1 MTLKSKHGMK
11 TTLHIRHMKN
21 LLLALTGMAALMAC
35 QPKDALQ
42 EQVVAYDTIRL
53 LISCPQAPMQPR
65 FGDPGSAVPETADW
79 DQMSILFVYTDD
91 SNITP
96 VVPGSK
102 VIVNNISKDEY
113 GKLEPPDGNGKF
125 KELRLKVQLGKA
137 YIYGVTYSTAAAD
150 NPIADI
156 NACKTKGDVEALTI
170 SNDYAKGDT
179 NQGDKFVSVAT
190 GYYQG
195 TGTGTTPA
203 IYDIAKGGT
212 GVNMP
217 TMTLTRLAAKID
229 IQWDAVDAYDAGYT
243 DVKVTG
249 FKYNGK
255 EYGRLFP
262 DITLPTGTTIT
273 NEDKS
278 WTFYNTSAISQRN
291 GRVYHYTFPDGASV
305 PSVTFDI
312 TAKDKYNNLIE
323 NTGNNNNG
331 YKMNFNN
338 PLQRAT
344 WYKIN
349 TTIKGVTGTT
359 DMTEIPITN

>member
-53 LISCPQAPMQPR
+53 LISCPQAQMQPR
-65 FGDPGSAVPETADW
+65 FGDPGSAVPEKADW
-79 DQMSILFVYTDD
+79 DTLSLIFVYTE
-91 SNITP
+91 TP
-96 VVPGSK
+96 YTSDKKVV
-102 VIVNNISKDEY
+102 VNNIRKTDFDTITRTYDS
-113 GKLEPPDGNGKF
+113 GKF
-125 KELRLKVQLGKA
+125 KLLPLKVQLGKA
-137 YIYGVTYSTAAAD
+137 YIYGVTYSTGVQAAD
-150 NPIADI
+150 TLEQAI

-170 SNDYAKGDT
+170 SNNYAKGDT

-190 GYYQG
+190 GYYKDNDG
-195 TGTGTTPA
+195 KPKE
-203 IYDIAKGGT
+203 YDITGIGT

-229 IQWDAVDAYDAGYT
+229 IQWDAVDAYEAGYT

-249 FKYNGK
+249 FSFKGTEKGY
-255 EYGRLFP
+255 LFP
-262 DITLPTGTTIT
+262 ELNTKAQTK
-273 NEDKS
+273 KS
-278 WTFYNTSAISQRN
+278 WGFYNTSAISQRN
-291 GRVYHYTFPDGASV
+291 GRLYHYTFPDGVSK
-305 PSVTFDI
+305 PSITFDI
-312 TAKDKYNNLIE
+312 TAKDKDNNLIE

>member
-1 MTLKSKHGMK
+1 MK
-11 TTLHIRHMKN
+11 TNLHIRHMKN

-35 QPKDALQ
+35 QPKDTLQ

-79 DQMSILFVYTDD
+79 DTLSLIFVYTE
-91 SNITP
+91 TP
-96 VVPGSK
+96 YTSDKKVV
-102 VIVNNISKDEY
+102 VNNIRKTDF
-113 GKLEPPDGNGKF
+113 DTITRTDDTGKF
-125 KELRLKVQLGKA
+125 KLLPLKVQLGKA
-137 YIYGVTYSTAAAD
+137 YIYGVTYSTGVQAAD
-150 NPIADI
+150 TLEQAI

-170 SNDYAKGDT
+170 SNNYAKGDT

-190 GYYQG
+190 GYYK
-195 TGTGTTPA
+195 GTGTTPA

-229 IQWDAVDAYDAGYT
+229 IQWDAVDAYEAGYT

-249 FKYNGK
+249 FNYNGK

-262 DITLPTGTTIT
+262 DITLSTGIT

-278 WTFYNTSAISQRN
+278 WTFYNTSPISQRN
-291 GRVYHYTFPDGASV
+291 GRVYHYMFPDGVSV

-312 TAKDKYNNLIE
+312 TAKDNNLIE

-331 YKMNFNN
+331 YKMNFDN

>member
-1 MTLKSKHGMK
+1 MK
-11 TTLHIRHMKN
+11 KNLHIRHMKN
-21 LLLALTGMAALMAC
+21 LLLALAGMAALMAC
-35 QPKDALQ
+35 QPKDVLQ

-53 LISCPQAPMQPR
+53 LISCPQAQIQPR
-65 FGDPGSAVPETADW
+65 FGDPGSSVPETADW

-96 VVPGSK
+96 AVPGSQ
-102 VIVNNISKDEY
+102 VIVNNISKDDY
-113 GKLEPPDGNGKF
+113 DKLDTVEVASGDTC
-125 KELRLKVQLGKA
+125 KELRLKVQLGKV
-137 YIYGVTYSTAAAD
+137 YIYGVTYSTAAAN

-156 NACKTKGDVEALTI
+156 NACKTKDDVEALTI

-179 NQGDKFVSVAT
+179 NQGDKFASVAT
-190 GYYQG
+190 GYYK
-195 TGTGTTPA
+195 GTGTTPA
-203 IYDIAKGGT
+203 IYDITGMGT

-243 DVKVTG
+243 DVKVTRFSFQG
-249 FKYNGK
+249 TEKGN
-255 EYGRLFP
+255 LFP
-262 DITLPTGTTIT
+262 ELNTTAQT
-273 NEDKS
+273 RKS
-278 WTFYNTSAISQRN
+278 WDFYNTSAISQRN
-291 GRVYHYTFPDGASV
+291 GRMYHYTFPDGVSK

-312 TAKDKYNNLIE
+312 TAKDKDNNSIE
-323 NTGNNNNG
+323 NTGDKG
-331 YKMNFNN
+331 YKMSFEK

-359 DMTEIPITN
+359 NMTEIPITN

>member
-42 EQVVAYDTIRL
+42 EQIVAYDTIRL
-53 LISCPQAPMQPR
+53 LISCPQAQMQPR
-65 FGDPGSAVPETADW
+65 FGDPGSSVPETADW
-79 DQMSILFVYTDD
+79 DTLSLIFVYTE
-91 SNITP
+91 TP
-96 VVPGSK
+96 YTSDKKVV
-102 VIVNNISKDEY
+102 VNNIRKTDFDTITRTYDS
-113 GKLEPPDGNGKF
+113 GKF
-125 KELRLKVQLGKA
+125 KLLPLKVQLGKA
-137 YIYGVTYSTAAAD
+137 YIYGVTYSTGVQAAD
-150 NPIADI
+150 TLEQAI

-170 SNDYAKGDT
+170 SNNYAKGDT
-179 NQGDKFVSVAT
+179 NQSDKFVSVAT
-190 GYYQG
+190 GYYKE
-195 TGTGTTPA
+195 TGTTPA
-203 IYDIAKGGT
+203 IYDITGMGT

-229 IQWDAVDAYDAGYT
+229 IQWDAVDAYGAGYT

-249 FKYNGK
+249 FNYNGK
-255 EYGRLFP
+255 KYGRLFP

-291 GRVYHYTFPDGASV
+291 GRVYHYTFPDGASE
-305 PSVTFDI
+305 PSITFDI
-312 TAKDKYNNLIE
+312 TAKDDQSTDIDKNY
-323 NTGNNNNG
+323 T
-331 YKMNFNN
+331 MSFNN

-344 WYKIN
+344 WYKVN
-349 TTIKGVTGTT
+349 TSIKGLEGTT
-359 DMTEIPITN
+359 DITIGN

>member
-1 MTLKSKHGMK
+1 MK
-11 TTLHIRHMKN
+11 TNLHIRHMKK
-21 LLLALTGMAALMAC
+21 LLLALAGMAALMAC
-35 QPKDALQ
+35 QPKDVLQ

-53 LISCPQAPMQPR
+53 LISCPQAQIQPR

-96 VVPGSK
+96 AVPGSQ
-102 VIVNNISKDEY
+102 VIVNNISKDDY
-113 GKLEPPDGNGKF
+113 DKLDTVEVASGDTC
-125 KELRLKVQLGKA
+125 KELRLKVQLGKV
-137 YIYGVTYSTAAAD
+137 YIYGVTYSTAAAN

-156 NACKTKGDVEALTI
+156 NACKTKDDVEALTI

-190 GYYQG
+190 GYYK
-195 TGTGTTPA
+195 GTGTTPA
-203 IYDIAKGGT
+203 IYDITGMGT

-249 FKYNGK
+249 FSFQGTEKGN
-255 EYGRLFP
+255 LFP
-262 DITLPTGTTIT
+262 ELNTTAQTG
-273 NEDKS
+273 KS
-278 WTFYNTSAISQRN
+278 WDFYNTSAISQRN
-291 GRVYHYTFPDGASV
+291 GRMYHYTFPDGVSK

-312 TAKDKYNNLIE
+312 TATQNS
-323 NTGNNNNG
+323 NTATKP
-331 YKMNFNN
+331 YTMNFLSA
-338 PLQRAT
+338 LQQAT
-344 WYKIN
+344 WYKVN
-349 TTIKGVTGTT
+349 ATIKGITGDGT
-359 DMTEIPITN
+359 ITLQNNP

>member
-1 MTLKSKHGMK
+1 MN
-11 TTLHIRHMKN
+11 LHIRHMKK
-21 LLLALTGMAALMAC
+21 LLLALAGMAALMAC
-35 QPKDALQ
+35 QPKDTLQ

-65 FGDPGSAVPETADW
+65 FGDPGSAVPETAKW
-79 DQMSILFVYTDD
+79 DTLSLIFVYTE
-91 SNITP
+91 TP
-96 VVPGSK
+96 YTSDKKVV
-102 VIVNNISKDEY
+102 VNNIRKTDFDTITRT
-113 GKLEPPDGNGKF
+113 DGTGKF
-125 KELRLKVQLGKA
+125 KLLPLKVQLGKA
-137 YIYGVTYSTAAAD
+137 YIYGVTYSTGVQAAD
-150 NPIADI
+150 ELEQAI

-190 GYYQG
+190 GYYKDNNG
-195 TGTGTTPA
+195 NP
-203 IYDIAKGGT
+203 IEYDITGMGT
-212 GVNMP
+212 GVTMP
-217 TMTLTRLAAKID
+217 TMTLTRLASKID
-229 IQWDAVDAYDAGYT
+229 IQWDAVDAYEAGYT
-243 DVKVTG
+243 DVKVMG
-249 FKYNGK
+249 FNYNGK

-291 GRVYHYTFPDGASV
+291 GRVYHYMFPDGVSV

-312 TAKDKYNNLIE
+312 TAKDKDNNLIE
-323 NTGNNNNG
+323 NTGDNG
-331 YKMNFNN
+331 YKMIFNR

-359 DMTEIPITN
+359 NMTEIPITN

>member
-1 MTLKSKHGMK
+1 MK
-11 TTLHIRHMKN
+11 KNLHIRHMKN
-21 LLLALTGMAALMAC
+21 LLLALAGMAALMAC
-35 QPKDALQ
+35 QPKDVLQ

-53 LISCPQAPMQPR
+53 LISCPQAQMQPR

-96 VVPGSK
+96 AIPGSQ

-113 GKLEPPDGNGKF
+113 NKLAPIGNF

-137 YIYGVTYSTAAAD
+137 YIYGVTYSTGVQAAD
-150 NPIADI
+150 TLEQAI
-156 NACKTKGDVEALTI
+156 NACETKGDVEALTI
-170 SNDYAKGDT
+170 SNNYAKGE

-190 GYYQG
+190 GYYKG

-229 IQWDAVDAYDAGYT
+229 IQWDAVDAYEAGYT

-255 EYGRLFP
+255 KYGRLFP
-262 DITLPTGTTIT
+262 NLPTGTTIT

-291 GRVYHYTFPDGASV
+291 GRVYHYMFPDGVSV

-312 TAKDKYNNLIE
+312 TAKDKDNNSIE
-323 NTGNNNNG
+323 NTGDKG
-331 YKMNFNN
+331 YKMSFEK

-344 WYKIN
+344 WYKVN
-349 TTIKGVTGTT
+349 ATIKGITVGGT
-359 DMTEIPITN
+359 IILQNNP

>member
-1 MTLKSKHGMK
+1 MK
-11 TTLHIRHMKN
+11 TNLHIRHMKK
-21 LLLALTGMAALMAC
+21 LLLALAGMAALMAC
-35 QPKDALQ
+35 QPKDVLQ
-42 EQVVAYDTIRL
+42 EQVIAYDTIRL
-53 LISCPQAPMQPR
+53 LISCPQAQMQPR

-79 DQMSILFVYTDD
+79 NQMSILFVYTDD

-96 VVPGSK
+96 AVPGSQ
-102 VIVNNISKDEY
+102 VIVNNISKDDY
-113 GKLEPPDGNGKF
+113 DKLDTVEVASGDTC
-125 KELRLKVQLGKA
+125 KELRLKVQLGKV
-137 YIYGVTYSTAAAD
+137 YIYGVTYSTAAAN

-170 SNDYAKGDT
+170 SNDYAKDDT

-190 GYYQG
+190 GYYK
-195 TGTGTTPA
+195 GTGTTPA
-203 IYDIAKGGT
+203 IYDITGMGT
-212 GVNMP
+212 GVTMP

-249 FKYNGK
+249 FSFQGTEKGN
-255 EYGRLFP
+255 LFP
-262 DITLPTGTTIT
+262 ELNTTAQTG
-273 NEDKS
+273 KS
-278 WTFYNTSAISQRN
+278 WDFYNTSAISQRN
-291 GRVYHYTFPDGASV
+291 GRMYHYTFPDGVSK

-312 TAKDKYNNLIE
+312 TAKDKDNNSIE
-323 NTGNNNNG
+323 NTGDKG
-331 YKMNFNN
+331 YKMSFEK

-359 DMTEIPITN
+359 NMTEIPITN

>member
-35 QPKDALQ
+35 QPKDVLQ

-53 LISCPQAPMQPR
+53 LISCPQAQMQPR

-96 VVPGSK
+96 VVPGSQ
-102 VIVNNISKDEY
+102 VIVNNISKTDYDNLTLVTVASGDEY
-113 GKLEPPDGNGKF
+113 
-125 KELRLKVQLGKA
+125 KELKLKVQIGEV

-156 NACKTKGDVEALTI
+156 NACKTKDDVEALTI
-170 SNDYAKGDT
+170 SNDYAGSDM
-179 NQGDKFVSVAT
+179 NKFVSVAT
-190 GYYQG
+190 GYYKG

-249 FKYNGK
+249 FTVYNDK
-255 EYGRLFP
+255 ESTTVTGSGSGRLFP
-262 DITLPTGTTIT
+262 ALNNTSAKIAGT
-273 NEDKS
+273 K
-278 WTFYNTSAISQRN
+278 TFYNTSAISQHN
-291 GRVYHYTFPDGASV
+291 GRVYHYTFPDGVSV
-305 PSVTFDI
+305 PSITFDI
-312 TAKDKYNNLIE
+312 KAKDDQSTDIDKNY
-323 NTGNNNNG
+323 T
-331 YKMNFNN
+331 MSFDN

>member
-35 QPKDALQ
+35 QPKDVLQ

-96 VVPGSK
+96 VVPGSQ

-113 GKLEPPDGNGKF
+113 DKLDSVPEEIGKF
-125 KELRLKVQLGKA
+125 KELRLKVQIGKA

-156 NACKTKGDVEALTI
+156 NACKTKDDVEALTI
-170 SNDYAKGDT
+170 SNDYAGSDM
-179 NQGDKFVSVAT
+179 NKFVSVAT
-190 GYYQG
+190 GYYKG

-229 IQWDAVDAYDAGYT
+229 IQWDAVDAYGAGYT

-249 FKYNGK
+249 FSFLGTEKGY
-255 EYGRLFP
+255 LFP
-262 DITLPTGTTIT
+262 ELNTTAQQG
-273 NEDKS
+273 KS
-278 WTFYNTSAISQRN
+278 WDFYNTSAISQRN
-291 GRVYHYTFPDGASV
+291 GRVYHYTFPDGVSK
-305 PSVTFDI
+305 PSITFDI
-312 TAKDKYNNLIE
+312 TAKDKDNNLIE

-331 YKMNFNN
+331 YKMNFDN